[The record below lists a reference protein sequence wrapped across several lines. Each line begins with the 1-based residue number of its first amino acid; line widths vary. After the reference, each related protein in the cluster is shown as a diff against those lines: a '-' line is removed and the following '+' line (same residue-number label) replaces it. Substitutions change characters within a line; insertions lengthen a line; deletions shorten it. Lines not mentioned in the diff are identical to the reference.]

1 MEVRRRGE
9 LRPPTGAAELL
20 ALDLPDAFVGEAAG
34 AGAARPAGL
43 DGVGA
48 QVVGQPLQV
57 AVADEGVLG
66 QVTAEEGGEETP
78 DTRTPTQCH
87 RYRYTDGTDAPATVC

>member
-1 MEVRRRGE
+1 M
-9 LRPPTGAAELL
+9 AA
-20 ALDLPDAFVGEAAG
+20 AC
-34 AGAARPAGL
+34 PAGL
-43 DGVGA
+43 DGVVQ
-48 QVVGQPLQV
+48 QVVRQPLEM
-57 AVADEGVLG
+57 AVTHERVLG